1 MLTHPTL
8 DRLNALGLHGMA
20 NAFVDIEATGEAA
33 SLGHAEWLALL
44 LEREAS
50 LRHDKRLATRLRYAK
65 LRQQA
70 CVEDIDYR
78 TPRGLDRPLF
88 AKLVEGR
95 WIDDH
100 ANLLICGPAG
110 LGKREVALA
119 LADHVLAQGDATH
132 ATRTRQLIAAGT
144 HPDLQLVSFIP
155 NKSGDKLRTEIVIEQ
170 VREITEKLALTPQ
183 YGVAQVVIVDP
194 ADAINRSAANALLKT
209 LEEPQPGRY
218 LWLISSDPARLP
230 QTIRSRCQRLEF
242 KLPPQHEA
250 LAWLQQLGHSEAS
263 VREALEAARGHPG
276 QADNWLREDGLSLRR
291 EVGRDL
297 EQLAAG
303 KTGAVELAQ
312 KWCGDDNAALRLRF
326 AADLALA
333 QASTDALTTP
343 ERLHKLAAWFD
354 AANRTRDLLR
364 TTVRAD
370 LAVVELLLAW
380 NKVNERP
387 AARGN
392 R

>member
-1 MLTHPTL
+1 MSTFSPWQQRAFDQTVAAL
-8 DRLNALGLHGMA
+8 DAGR
-20 NAFVDIEATGEAA
+20 
-33 SLGHAEWLALL
+33 LGH
-44 LEREAS
+44 
-50 LRHDKRLATRLRYAK
+50 
-65 LRQQA
+65 
-70 CVEDIDYR
+70 
-78 TPRGLDRPLF
+78 G
-88 AKLVEGR
+88 
-95 WIDDH
+95 
-100 ANLLICGPAG
+100 LLICGPAG

-119 LADHVLAQGDATH
+119 LADHVLARGDAAH

-170 VREITEKLALTPQ
+170 VREITDKLALTPQ

-209 LEEPQPGRY
+209 LEEPQP
-218 LWLISSDPARLP
+218 
-230 QTIRSRCQRLEF
+230 SRCQRLEF

-250 LAWLQQLGHSEAS
+250 LAWLQQQGHSEALA
-263 VREALEAARGHPG
+263 REALEAARGHAG